1 MDTLELLEAELAKDL
16 LARVR
21 SGAATAA
28 ELAVARQYLKD
39 AGAFAGVIESGTPA
53 HNLLDNLPFTEAP
66 H

>member
-21 SGAATAA
+21 SGVATAA

-39 AGAFAGVIESGTPA
+39 AGAFAGIIESGSPA
-53 HNLLDNLPFTEAP
+53 HNLLVNLPFTEAP